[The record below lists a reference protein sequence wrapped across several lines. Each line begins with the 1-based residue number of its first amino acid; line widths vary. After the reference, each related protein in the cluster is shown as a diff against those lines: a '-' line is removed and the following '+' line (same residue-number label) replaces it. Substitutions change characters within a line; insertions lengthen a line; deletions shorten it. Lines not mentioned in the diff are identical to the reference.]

1 MKTNIRILLVAF
13 FALASLPLMAQKNK
27 TTYYYNESSARNIE
41 PGQRILT
48 TPLIADVQVTSKE
61 KIKPYVEVFPFV
73 MNPQVKDAVPG
84 FKRTAFAHAAKENNA
99 DILVGT
105 DITVTT
111 NEDGFVVVTV
121 TGYPAKYTNFRNATA
136 QDTWMLE
143 FYRYAVEGD
152 NLAIF
157 ADPDNAKASKKSG
170 TLYSEVER
178 EK

>member
-1 MKTNIRILLVAF
+1 MRAKLTLLF
-13 FALASLPLMAQKNK
+13 SLVFMLLSIPLMAQKSK
-27 TTYYYNESSARNIE
+27 TSYYYNESSARNIE

-48 TPLIADVQVTSKE
+48 TPLIADVKVISSE
-61 KIKPYVEVFPFV
+61 KIKPYTEVFPFV
-73 MNPQVKDAVPG
+73 MNPQVKEAVPG

-111 NEDGFVVVTV
+111 NDDGYVVVTV
-121 TGYPAKYTNFRNATA
+121 TGYPARYANFRNATA